1 VRAAGDEVPIRD
13 FHATL
18 LWLLGLD
25 QNRLTYLNAGRFKK
39 LTDIGGRVIREVIS

>member
-1 VRAAGDEVPIRD
+1 VRD

-25 QNRLTYLNAGRFKK
+25 ENRLTLSERRPFPEAH
-39 LTDIGGRVIREVIS
+39 